1 MDMYIEKTKYG
12 YRIQT
17 FTNYAND
24 EKIHYIGYSK
34 KDAIKKHRATY
45 NLRYKHLNIIEW

>member
-1 MDMYIEKTKYG
+1 MYMYIEKTKYG

-17 FTNYAND
+17 FSKPCND

-34 KDAIKKHRATY
+34 KNAIKKHRETY
-45 NLRYKHLNIIEW
+45 GLKYKHLNIVEW